1 MNYLEDKMGQ
11 DNQMSFAKTFEG
23 KDSNG
28 LPEWKAQFVKGD
40 SAVAGAFKSAAA
52 RGELKSNGGF
62 AVMNLHQIEQRIDQL
77 KAAGGFDSTIAQLEL
92 GRHAIEERTKAP
104 QHAATG
110 HAGAKLQVR
119 VL

>member
-1 MNYLEDKMGQ
+1 MGQ

-62 AVMNLHQIEQRIDQL
+62 AVMNLAQIGTRIEQLTQ
-77 KAAGGFDSTIAQLEL
+77 AGGFEATIAQLEL
-92 GRHAIEERTKAP
+92 GRHALEERAKAGQ
-104 QHAATG
+104 QHSHSG
-110 HAGAKLQVR
+110 HGAPKVQAR